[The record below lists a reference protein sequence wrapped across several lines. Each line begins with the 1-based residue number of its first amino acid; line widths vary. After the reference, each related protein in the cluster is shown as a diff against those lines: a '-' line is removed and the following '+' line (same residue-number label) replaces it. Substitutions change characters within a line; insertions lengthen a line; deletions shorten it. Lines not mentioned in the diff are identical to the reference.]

1 MAKRL
6 KSGGYPLFR
15 RPLTAASASDHHS
28 PLYSITLAT
37 IRLRRLRSATE
48 QMPSTVN
55 SSRAQSEELGNE
67 DAPAYSANGRPLRKS
82 AGKRQS
88 DPEFV
93 NSTEVI
99 QDAMGDMKEDN
110 KMLLTSGRRTKT
122 VKRKRARSPSPS
134 APPLSPVQCITD
146 ADFTTPQETTPAP
159 VEVTE
164 TTESEVPGI
173 NLTINIPAG
182 FVGPIKLQL
191 DQSLLSKF
199 TQSQAKSPKNVAPAK
214 PAERLSSLNPTLFKR
229 AKAAEDAQKTKTSK
243 SKKLTKWIKKYG
255 SPPRGFLDLPA
266 GESSISTLA
275 GNGI

>member
-1 MAKRL
+1 MA
-6 KSGGYPLFR
+6 
-15 RPLTAASASDHHS
+15 
-28 PLYSITLAT
+28 
-37 IRLRRLRSATE
+37 
-48 QMPSTVN
+48 STVN

-110 KMLLTSGRRTKT
+110 KILLTSGRRTKT
-122 VKRKRARSPSPS
+122 VKRKRARSLSPS

-146 ADFTTPQETTPAP
+146 ADFTTTQETTPAP

-164 TTESEVPGI
+164 TAESEVPGI

-199 TQSQAKSPKNVAPAK
+199 AQNMTKSPMNAVPVQQIEK
-214 PAERLSSLNPTLFKR
+214 LSTLNPSLVR
-229 AKAAEDAQKTKTSK
+229 HAKVTEEAKTKNPK

-266 GESSISTLA
+266 GESCILTLA
-275 GNGI
+275 KNGI